1 MIGAPAWL
9 FGNVPQVSLQAPRAL
24 GTQLG
29 ITQARWA
36 EPPSALSGL
45 GITRARWAQPP
56 DLSVSDQQL
65 AGVLDFFE
73 SPLWKYRKVFIL
85 GGVGL
90 LGVGLLGLIGAVL
103 K

>member
-9 FGNVPQVSLQAPRAL
+9 FGNVPPVSFQAPFQP

-29 ITQARWA
+29 ITRARWA
-36 EPPSALSGL
+36 EPAQGLSGL

-56 DLSVSDQQL
+56 TFATQEQEL
-65 AGVLDFFE
+65 AGIVDFFD
-73 SPLWKYRKVFIL
+73 SPLWKYRKVLIL

-90 LGVGLLGLIGAVL
+90 LGVGLLGFIGAVL
-103 K
+103 R